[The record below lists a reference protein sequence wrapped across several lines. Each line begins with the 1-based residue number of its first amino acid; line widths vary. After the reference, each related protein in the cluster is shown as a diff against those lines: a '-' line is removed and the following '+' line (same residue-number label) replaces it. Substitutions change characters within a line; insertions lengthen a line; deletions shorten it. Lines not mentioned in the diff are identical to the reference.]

1 MALQLIRKMCNKKQY
16 LELKTSQ
23 LQEKK
28 SYIFKAGGGSH
39 RINFQREAVDSP
51 LFKAFQVRLAAFP
64 QGMLQVN
71 IITEFN
77 MWVVG

>member
-1 MALQLIRKMCNKKQY
+1 MALQLIRKMCNKKTVSGIKNQP
-16 LELKTSQ
+16 TSR
-23 LQEKK
+23 KK
-28 SYIFKAGGGSH
+28 SYIFKTGGGSH

-77 MWVVG
+77 M